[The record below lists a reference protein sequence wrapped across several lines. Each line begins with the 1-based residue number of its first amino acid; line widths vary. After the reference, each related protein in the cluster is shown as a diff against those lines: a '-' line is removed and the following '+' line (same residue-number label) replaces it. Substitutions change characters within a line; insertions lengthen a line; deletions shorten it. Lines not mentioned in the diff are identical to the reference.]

1 MCPKQLTEEQR
12 TKQKI
17 GMVKYN
23 NRRLCLKKYLDTYY
37 NPRPNHGFRVTFRA
51 EYVCKY
57 GYFHERLT
65 YTIIRTND
73 TNERFHLVSA
83 EDVSDQYKRTLPE
96 R

>member
-1 MCPKQLTEEQR
+1 MSPKQLTEEQR
-12 TKQKI
+12 IKKNSCLL
-17 GMVKYN
+17 KN
-23 NRRLCLKKYLDTYY
+23 HNRRLCLKKYLDMHY
-37 NPRPNHGFRVTFRA
+37 NPRPNHSFTVTFRA
-51 EYVCKY
+51 EYICKY